1 MIEERHNKYKEIAKK
16 IFSSKSSMEREKYE
30 ISQEKYLLNK
40 KLEQEL
46 KEEKAFKKYE
56 GYVSKNL
63 IVTNIYNYIFFY
75 IVFFDEREKRKTE

>member
-1 MIEERHNKYKEIAKK
+1 MKLIEERHNKYKEIAKK
-16 IFSSKSSMEREKYE
+16 IFSSKLSMEREKYE

-63 IVTNIYNYIFFY
+63 IFTNINIIIYIFF
-75 IVFFDEREKRKTE
+75 I

>member
-1 MIEERHNKYKEIAKK
+1 MKLIEERHNKYKEIAKK
-16 IFSSKSSMEREKYE
+16 IFSSKLSMEREKYE

-56 GYVSKNL
+56 GYVSQNL
-63 IVTNIYNYIFFY
+63 IVTPINIIIYIFF
-75 IVFFDEREKRKTE
+75 I

>member
-1 MIEERHNKYKEIAKK
+1 
-16 IFSSKSSMEREKYE
+16 MEREKYE

>member
-1 MIEERHNKYKEIAKK
+1 MKLIEERHNKYKEIAKK
-16 IFSSKSSMEREKYE
+16 IFSSKLSMEREKYE

-63 IVTNIYNYIFFY
+63 IVTTINIIIYIFF
-75 IVFFDEREKRKTE
+75 I